1 MKAFCLS
8 GPGAGENTWGMN
20 TPLRTLLRAGGL
32 AVALAFLGAGGA
44 RAADE
49 SDAWAGIAKRVVLEP
64 KAGAW
69 QAQWIDAGPGIPA
82 DSYGRVFYARKVF
95 TARDPGSFRRVY
107 VSADSKYKLWINGT
121 PAARGPARF
130 DPVHQLYDTLDL
142 SDLVKPGTNVI
153 AAEVIYWGQGE
164 PSRGGPIFQVS
175 ARPAFVF
182 ESPEVKSDKSWKA
195 LISEAHET
203 PDWGMMFKGSGYYA
217 GNWMEKIDGRKLPQA
232 WQLAAFNDRSW
243 AAARAI
249 TRAEVWGEGDT
260 RAPWKLLPRPIL
272 ALEERAGVAAAAV
285 QSGEVLDTREAP
297 PYKFDVAPA
306 PGKPSLPH
314 TIPADG
320 KIHYLVF
327 DAGRLVTA
335 FPRLEMEGGEGAS
348 VEIMY
353 CEAPSLKFKKGR
365 RDALEEKR
373 VEGCNDSYVAR
384 AGAQAF
390 EPFFHRTFWF
400 VRVAVKTPTPMVVR
414 GLSYRWTS
422 YGFPERGQ
430 FECSDAVLNK
440 IWQVGWYTA
449 RLCAHESYEDCPYYE
464 QLQYAGDTRIQALL
478 TYYASGDSRLPAQ
491 AIRHLGASR
500 LPEGLTYSRYPSHLY
515 QVIPGFSL
523 FWVLML
529 DDYYMHTGDASLL
542 RENAAGVY
550 SVLRFFEAYRTPQGF
565 LANVPYWNYHDWTF
579 PDAGTPPGSKTN
591 CTLTT
596 LLYKGALDAGARIF
610 TALGDPAEAGRF
622 RQRSMEAAR
631 AVNAG
636 AWLEKEGLYADGV
649 GVNSLSRHVNTYAV
663 LFDVADE
670 SRRARIAQRLF
681 TDPAVRDTTFY
692 FAHYLHQAAVKLGQ
706 PERIF
711 DDMARWKG
719 MLDQGTSTWWE
730 TPVDTRSDCH
740 AWSSAPS
747 FEFMQEIL
755 GVRPVEPGFARVAI
769 RPFTGRCE
777 WARGVV
783 PTPRGDIKVS
793 WKKTPAFEMEVS
805 LPEGVEANVTLPG
818 GARKTL
824 SAGAH
829 TLREP

>member
-1 MKAFCLS
+1 M
-8 GPGAGENTWGMN
+8 PGRFSRRAIRGRPAGVCV
-20 TPLRTLLRAGGL
+20 GGQQIQ
-32 AVALAFLGAGGA
+32 ALDQRHARGA
-44 RAADE
+44 RPRA
-49 SDAWAGIAKRVVLEP
+49 
-64 KAGAW
+64 
-69 QAQWIDAGPGIPA
+69 
-82 DSYGRVFYARKVF
+82 
-95 TARDPGSFRRVY
+95 
-107 VSADSKYKLWINGT
+107 
-121 PAARGPARF
+121 F

-217 GNWMEKIDGRKLPQA
+217 GNWMERSTGASFLKPGSWPPSTTGRGPPPA
-232 WQLAAFNDRSW
+232 RSP
-243 AAARAI
+243 APRSGARA
-249 TRAEVWGEGDT
+249 TRARPGSSCPGRFWRWRSGPEWLLLRFN
-260 RAPWKLLPRPIL
+260 RAK
-272 ALEERAGVAAAAV
+272 
-285 QSGEVLDTREAP
+285 SLDTREAP

-422 YGFPERGQ
+422 YGSRSAGQ

-529 DDYYMHTGDASLL
+529 DDYYMHTGDASLCA
-542 RENAAGVY
+542 R
-550 SVLRFFEAYRTPQGF
+550 
-565 LANVPYWNYHDWTF
+565 
-579 PDAGTPPGSKTN
+579 TPPG
-591 CTLTT
+591 
-596 LLYKGALDAGARIF
+596 F
-610 TALGDPAEAGRF
+610 TRCCGF
-622 RQRSMEAAR
+622 
-631 AVNAG
+631 
-636 AWLEKEGLYADGV
+636 
-649 GVNSLSRHVNTYAV
+649 
-663 LFDVADE
+663 
-670 SRRARIAQRLF
+670 SRRTARPRASWPMCLTGTTTTGRSGRGHASRVQDQLHLDHAPLQRRPGRRGADF
-681 TDPAVRDTTFY
+681 SR
-692 FAHYLHQAAVKLGQ
+692 
-706 PERIF
+706 
-711 DDMARWKG
+711 RW
-719 MLDQGTSTWWE
+719 
-730 TPVDTRSDCH
+730 
-740 AWSSAPS
+740 
-747 FEFMQEIL
+747 
-755 GVRPVEPGFARVAI
+755 AI
-769 RPFTGRCE
+769 RPRRGGFASGRWKRPGRSTRGRGWRKRGCTRTGS
-777 WARGVV
+777 
-783 PTPRGDIKVS
+783 VS
-793 WKKTPAFEMEVS
+793 TA
-805 LPEGVEANVTLPG
+805 
-818 GARKTL
+818 
-824 SAGAH
+824 
-829 TLREP
+829 